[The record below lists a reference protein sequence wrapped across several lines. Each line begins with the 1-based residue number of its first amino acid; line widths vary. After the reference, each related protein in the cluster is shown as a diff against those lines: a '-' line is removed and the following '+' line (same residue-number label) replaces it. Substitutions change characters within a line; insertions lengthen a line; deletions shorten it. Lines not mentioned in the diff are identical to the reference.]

1 MKVMVAGDVG
11 GTKTILALYS
21 PGKGPREPLVRSS
34 FPSSSHAGLED
45 LLVDFLADVQEKVDG
60 AVFGVA
66 GPVVGGSARITN
78 LTWTIDASSLGSVLG
93 TGRIHLLNDLEAV
106 ALGIPLLSGDDFHT
120 IHRGEPVP
128 HGPIAVIAPGTGLG
142 EAYLTWDGKGYR
154 AHASEGGHSDFAPRD
169 TREADLLAFLLR
181 RFDHVSYELVCS
193 GSGIRNIYAFLR
205 ESGRYEE
212 PAWLAQRLRNEPD
225 PTIVIREAAQDIA
238 RPSEICRE
246 TMRMFVSILGAETG
260 NLALKFLPTGGIYIG
275 GGLPPRILSMID
287 DVTFIEAY
295 LAKGR
300 LSPVVSRIPVHVILN
315 TDVGLIGAAG
325 YGMGIMQN
333 P

>member
-1 MKVMVAGDVG
+1 
-11 GTKTILALYS
+11 
-21 PGKGPREPLVRSS
+21 
-34 FPSSSHAGLED
+34 
-45 LLVDFLADVQEKVDG
+45 
-60 AVFGVA
+60 
-66 GPVVGGSARITN
+66 
-78 LTWTIDASSLGSVLG
+78 
-93 TGRIHLLNDLEAV
+93 
-106 ALGIPLLSGDDFHT
+106 
-120 IHRGEPVP
+120 
-128 HGPIAVIAPGTGLG
+128 
-142 EAYLTWDGKGYR
+142 
-154 AHASEGGHSDFAPRD
+154 
-169 TREADLLAFLLR
+169 
-181 RFDHVSYELVCS
+181 VSYELVCS

-225 PTIVIREAAQDIA
+225 PTIVIREAAQDSA

-246 TMRMFVSILGAETG
+246 AMRMFVSILGAETG

-275 GGLPPRILSMID
+275 GGLPPRILPMLD

-300 LSPVVSRIPVHVILN
+300 LSPVIGRMPVHVILN